1 MSLYSTHTIQ
11 SGSVFGSKESS
22 AKVQIDAWQHRLWVR
37 HLLAGMCVKDRTVR
51 TPPKSSVIR
60 DPSRSTAQSVILTY
74 RWNTNEFYMRH
85 CCDVISIF
93 THTLELQELAKE
105 YTSSKAWKLIHKIMF
120 HHQQKKQLCYSVAL
134 TSQCKVLYAAFI
146 KLVYILSCSNDVNK
160 WQTAVTSITC
170 RNKLL

>member
-37 HLLAGMCVKDRTVR
+37 HLLAGMCV
-51 TPPKSSVIR
+51 
-60 DPSRSTAQSVILTY
+60 

-105 YTSSKAWKLIHKIMF
+105 YTSSKAWKLVHKIMF